1 MSVYTNPCLNWNI
14 KSQSMSA
21 HIIIM
26 DGNRYDRGC
35 EEAARHCVEIT
46 EFIYVTILKKI
57 P

>member
-1 MSVYTNPCLNWNI
+1 
-14 KSQSMSA
+14 
-21 HIIIM
+21 M

-57 P
+57 PWNQLLFR